1 MKTLFLDVDGTLID
15 SFPGIRDSFLHAL
28 NEVRWPIPEEEVIA
42 RIPGPPMEQ
51 SLTSLGM
58 PAETVRQAFAAYM
71 QHHASQGRAN
81 SRPYPQLR
89 EMLAD
94 WRERGYRLCTATSK
108 GEGFARRS
116 LSEYGML
123 EFFDF
128 LGAAQEAGPRR
139 TKAQVI
145 AHVLDTMDLH
155 DQRSEI
161 LMIGDRKHDIEGA
174 AEFGIETAAVA
185 WGYGTAAEHAT
196 AKYFARDTTEL
207 DQIVRTWGGR

>member
-1 MKTLFLDVDGTLID
+1 
-15 SFPGIRDSFLHAL
+15 
-28 NEVRWPIPEEEVIA
+28 
-42 RIPGPPMEQ
+42 
-51 SLTSLGM
+51 
-58 PAETVRQAFAAYM
+58 M

-89 EMLAD
+89 ELLAD
-94 WRERGYRLCTATSK
+94 WRERGYQLCTATSK